1 MSMVSWRSSAA
12 SPWEQTSTIVTD
24 MENRP
29 SPRDA
34 QLSHLR
40 ASDSNRE
47 QIAAVLGEA
56 MSTGQLSH
64 DEYSERLDKLYQAK
78 TVGELQVLTQDLQT
92 DQRQPV
98 TANLVSNSPATESAP
113 ENVIAIFGGSER
125 KGRWRVRRRTTALAL
140 FGGVKLDM
148 TNAEFEAREVE
159 IRINAI
165 FGGGEIIVPEGMEVR
180 SEGIGIF
187 GGFDVHGSPDVD
199 PSAPVLVVKGLALF
213 GGVTG
218 KPRRPKR

>member
-1 MSMVSWRSSAA
+1 
-12 SPWEQTSTIVTD
+12 

-29 SPRDA
+29 SPRDP

-47 QIAAVLGEA
+47 QFAAVLGEA

-64 DEYSERLDKLYQAK
+64 EEYSERLDKLYQAK
-78 TVGELQVLTQDLQT
+78 TVGELQLLTHDLQI
-92 DQRQPV
+92 DQRHPV
-98 TANLVSNSPATESAP
+98 TPNLVSGAPATESSP
-113 ENVIAIFGGSER
+113 ENVIAVFGGSER
-125 KGRWRVRRRTTALAL
+125 KGRWRVRRRTAAFAL
-140 FGGVKLDM
+140 FGGVRFDM

-159 IRINAI
+159 IRVTAI
-165 FGGGEIIVPEGMEVR
+165 FGGAEIIVPEGMEVR
-180 SEGIGIF
+180 SEGVGIF
-187 GGFDVHGSPDVD
+187 GGFDVHGSADVD

-218 KPRRPKR
+218 KPQRPKR

>member
-1 MSMVSWRSSAA
+1 
-12 SPWEQTSTIVTD
+12 
-24 MENRP
+24 MEDRP
-29 SPRDA
+29 SPRDSD
-34 QLSHLR
+34 LSLLR

-64 DEYSERLDKLYQAK
+64 EEYSERLDKLYQAK
-78 TVGELQVLTQDLQT
+78 TVGELQLLAHDLQT
-92 DQRQPV
+92 DHRRPAI
-98 TANLVSNSPATESAP
+98 ANLASNPAATDSTP
-113 ENVIAIFGGSER
+113 ENVIAIFGGSDR
-125 KGRWRVRRRTTALAL
+125 KGRWRVRRRTKAFAL
-140 FGGVKLDM
+140 FGGIRLDM

-159 IRINAI
+159 VKIIAI

-180 SEGIGIF
+180 SRGVGIF

-218 KPRRPKR
+218 KSRQRPKR